1 MRIVA
6 MTNEGQLPMM
16 KNMLNSALKSG
27 WPMNL
32 FHCYLVGMNKDAAR
46 YNTLEFQALTLRKLE
61 IILQN
66 MRLDKEII
74 WIDNDIVL
82 FKNTIDHMRSFQGQ
96 FVMQD
101 DLWGPCTGF
110 FLVRSGFSSIRTL
123 EKTISYMKQRLN
135 TTVLND
141 QHVFCRVY
149 KSVLGLV
156 VSLLPQNEYPNGEIY
171 FSKGIRNDAK
181 MVHNNYLLTT
191 REKVER
197 FKEFGMWDESDSG
210 FLLTNRYDI

>member
-32 FHCYLVGMNKDAAR
+32 FHCYLVGINKDAAR

-82 FKNTIDHMRSFQGQ
+82 FKNTIDHMRSFTGQ

-110 FLVRSGFSSIRTL
+110 FLVRSSFSSIVTL

-141 QHVFCRVY
+141 QHAFFRVY

-181 MVHNNYLLTT
+181 MLHNNYLLTT

-210 FLLTNRYDI
+210 FLLTNRYAI

>member
-1 MRIVA
+1 
-6 MTNEGQLPMM
+6 
-16 KNMLNSALKSG
+16 
-27 WPMNL
+27 
-32 FHCYLVGMNKDAAR
+32 
-46 YNTLEFQALTLRKLE
+46 
-61 IILQN
+61 
-66 MRLDKEII
+66 
-74 WIDNDIVL
+74 
-82 FKNTIDHMRSFQGQ
+82 
-96 FVMQD
+96 
-101 DLWGPCTGF
+101 
-110 FLVRSGFSSIRTL
+110 
-123 EKTISYMKQRLN
+123 
-135 TTVLND
+135 LND